1 VWLISLLWAPAVI
14 FWSYIVPQYSD
25 TIKPDECDTSFRL
38 NKTFKTLAT
47 LVNFYFPLIT
57 MIIISCRIMVAI
69 RLRSKLELGRQLPPI
84 IPKKTKRD
92 RTHTIVSLRSEN
104 EPTLKS
110 KDTDIDPSLT
120 KSVANPLDSSIL
132 KYKSISNHNNITAM
146 IGSSQCFCSTC
157 HTSSVNDNDN
167 LWQLQQTSIKKP
179 ASLLEERL
187 SFVPINPASI
197 MLLSKIDKQENKNHT
212 SQDIPRKASL
222 NENTIRNSLSISNNM
237 RYSLRRNSNEQL
249 ERKLSSVITRKAT
262 LGTLSRE
269 TTISGEYPETLF
281 GNLIEKQ
288 QKSEPIENLIM
299 SV

>member
-69 RLRSKLELGRQLPPI
+69 RKRSKLELGRQLPPAT
-84 IPKKTKRD
+84 PKKTKQD

-104 EPTLKS
+104 EPTFKP

-120 KSVANPLDSSIL
+120 KSVANPLDSSNL
-132 KYKSISNHNNITAM
+132 KYQSIPNHNNITTM

-157 HTSSVNDNDN
+157 HTSSGNDNDN
-167 LWQLQQTSIKKP
+167 LWQLQKTSIKKP
-179 ASLLEERL
+179 ASLLEQRL

-197 MLLSKIDKQENKNHT
+197 MLLSKTDRQENKNYKN
-212 SQDIPRKASL
+212 QDLPRKASL
-222 NENTIRNSLSISNNM
+222 NDNTIRNSLSISNNM
-237 RYSLRRNSNEQL
+237 RYSLRRNSNEKS
-249 ERKLSSVITRKAT
+249 EKNLSPVITRKPT
-262 LGTLSRE
+262 LRTLTSE
-269 TTISGEYPETLF
+269 STISGEYPETLF

-288 QKSEPIENLIM
+288 QKSEPIENVTM

>member
-1 VWLISLLWAPAVI
+1 VWFISLLWAPAVI

-47 LVNFYFPLIT
+47 LVNFYFPLII

-104 EPTLKS
+104 EPTFKP

-132 KYKSISNHNNITAM
+132 KYKSISNHNNITNM

-167 LWQLQQTSIKKP
+167 LWKLQKTSIKKP

-187 SFVPINPASI
+187 SFTPINPASI
-197 MLLSKIDKQENKNHT
+197 LLSKIDKQENKNHT
-212 SQDIPRKASL
+212 SQDLPRKASL

-249 ERKLSSVITRKAT
+249 EKNLSSVITRKTT